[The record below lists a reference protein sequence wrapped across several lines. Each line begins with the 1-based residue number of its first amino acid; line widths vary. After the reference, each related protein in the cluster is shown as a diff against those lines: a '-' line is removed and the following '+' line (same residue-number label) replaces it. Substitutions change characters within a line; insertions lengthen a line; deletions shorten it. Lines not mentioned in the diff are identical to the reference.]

1 MLQKLSIFFAYES
14 GHSESRDSIA
24 AAVTTFNQH
33 QSRYHALTW
42 ESLVVSGNI
51 LNAAVL
57 KAIDECAVF
66 ACDLTYLNHNVL
78 FEFGYAVG
86 QKKELLV
93 LLNPEINGA
102 KEDYEQSRIMRNIGY
117 HIYRNGKDVI
127 GALQQHRF
135 ELDTSIAAI
144 IEARLDQLDT
154 ADLLLL
160 ESPVQTQAS
169 LDLRTYFGSVA
180 GKVIINDTI
189 EVEYQTLSWY
199 ISSLVQARSV
209 IIHLLGQETKD
220 RDLRNG
226 EYSFFAGVAAGLG
239 KKVALVA
246 PQPFRAPIDYSD
258 ILIQYESS
266 HDCVAKVSGWYQ
278 SQRSTSRIAELSGT
292 PPEPHKTR
300 HESLLS
306 LGVGYE
312 TAEDEEIDLLQ
323 YFIEVET
330 YKNAARRDTS
340 IITGRKGSGKTAIF
354 IKLKDDYASVGG
366 NRFTVVL
373 RPESDELLEDVQ
385 LTKLYE
391 TAPSKQSFLTSIWRY
406 VILSR
411 LAEEVVHR
419 IQGLPGFNIESASV
433 EARLVQFVSSN
444 LPDLRGGHFAFIAR
458 LYRELDKEKGFG
470 NQRVLES
477 LYSQYLGPLQRLLRE
492 YFAAHSFSEI
502 DVLADNLDKTWD
514 AEHGLDL
521 QADMIL
527 SLLSFNDRI
536 AAELGNDS
544 LKPHTVVFLRNDIFE
559 YVLDRAREPDKL
571 VAKRREVDWHN
582 FPERLREL
590 IEARFRH
597 SLNRDKE
604 ASVADV
610 WQDYFKIGTRSHP
623 FEAMAK
629 ILVPRP
635 RDFIFFIS
643 KMLESGINRDS
654 ASLEQ
659 RDFDYALD
667 AYSNY
672 LYRNMIAET
681 RARFPSIVEIL
692 KDVQK
697 TNQVGSVEYREFSR
711 ILSRHSLYDKQV
723 GDLLRFLYEKDY
735 VYAYHQGSGRI
746 ITPFEDFDRMRKE
759 KRFLLFPKHK
769 IMLQILPDRSRLL
782 GRGFNRSFTGT

>member
-1 MLQKLSIFFAYES
+1 MSESESIFFAYES
-14 GHSESRDSIA
+14 GHSESRDAIA
-24 AAVTTFNQH
+24 AAVGAFNRH
-33 QSRYHALTW
+33 QSRFHAITW
-42 ESLVVSGNI
+42 ESLVISGSI
-51 LNAAVL
+51 LNVSVL

-78 FEFGYAVG
+78 FEFGYAIG

-93 LLNPEINGA
+93 LLNPEIEGA

-117 HIYRNGKDVI
+117 HAYRNGNDVLS
-127 GALQQHRF
+127 ALQQHRF
-135 ELDTSIAAI
+135 EQETSVAAI
-144 IEARLDQLDT
+144 IDARLDQLDSI
-154 ADLLLL
+154 DLLLL

-169 LDLRTYFGSVA
+169 LDLRAYFGSVE

-199 ISSLVQARSV
+199 ITSLVQARSV
-209 IIHLLGQETKD
+209 IIHLLGQETRN
-220 RDLRNG
+220 RDLRNA

-239 KKVALVA
+239 KKIALIA
-246 PQPFRAPIDYSD
+246 PKPFRAPIDYSD
-258 ILIQYESS
+258 ILVQYESS

-278 SQRSTSRIAELSGT
+278 RQRAATRRAEQT
-292 PPEPHKTR
+292 AVHQEPQKVR
-300 HESLLS
+300 REGLLN

-312 TAEDEEIDLLQ
+312 TAEDEEADLLD

-330 YKNAARRDTS
+330 YKTAARRDTS

-366 NRFTVVL
+366 NSYTVVL

-385 LTKLYE
+385 LSKLYE
-391 TAPSKQSFLTSIWRY
+391 TVPSRQSFLTSVWRY

-411 LAEEVVHR
+411 LAEEVAGR
-419 IQGLPGFNIESASV
+419 LEALPGFSAGTDSV
-433 EARLVQFVSSN
+433 EARLVEFVRSHLS
-444 LPDLRGGHFAFIAR
+444 DLRGGHFAFIAR
-458 LYRELDKEKGFG
+458 LYRDLDKEKGFG
-470 NQRVLES
+470 NQRVLEQ
-477 LYSQYLGPLQRLLRE
+477 LYSQYIGPLQRALRE

-536 AAELGNDS
+536 AGELGNVS

-582 FPERLREL
+582 FPERLKEL

-597 SLNRDKE
+597 SLNRDKG
-604 ASVADV
+604 ASVEDV
-610 WQDYFKIGTRSHP
+610 WQDYFKLGIRSHP
-623 FEAMAK
+623 FDALAK

-643 KMLESGINRDS
+643 KMFESAVNRDS
-654 ASLEQ
+654 TCLEP
-659 RDFDYALD
+659 RDFEYALD

-681 RARFPSIVEIL
+681 RARFPAIVEIL

-697 TNQVGSVEYREFSR
+697 ASQVGAVEYREFSR
-711 ILSRHSLYDKQV
+711 ILAKHDLDDSQA

-735 VYAYHQGSGRI
+735 VYAYQSSSGRV
-746 ITPFEDFDRMRKE
+746 ITPFSDFDRMRKE
-759 KRFLLFPKHK
+759 KRFLLFPRHK
-769 IMLQILPDRSRLL
+769 IVLQILPDRSRLL
-782 GRGFNRSFTGT
+782 GRGFGRLLAGT

>member
-1 MLQKLSIFFAYES
+1 MPQNESIFFAYES

-24 AAVTTFNQH
+24 TAVAAFNQH
-33 QSRYHALTW
+33 QSKYHTFTW
-42 ESLVVSGNI
+42 ESLVVSGSI
-51 LNAAVL
+51 LNASVL

-93 LLNPEINGA
+93 LLNPEIKGA
-102 KEDYEQSRIMRNIGY
+102 KEDYEQSRMMRNIGY
-117 HIYRNGKDVI
+117 HAYRNGNEVL
-127 GALQQHRF
+127 GALQRHRF
-135 ELDTSIAAI
+135 EQDTSIAAI
-144 IEARLDQLDT
+144 IEARLDQLDS
-154 ADLLLL
+154 ADVLLL

-169 LDLRTYFGSVA
+169 LDLRTYFGSVD

-209 IIHLLGQETKD
+209 IIHLLGHETKN

-278 SQRSTSRIAELSGT
+278 RQRSASRGDKISVT
-292 PPEPHKTR
+292 TQEPQQIR
-300 HESLLS
+300 REGLLT

-312 TAEDEEIDLLQ
+312 TAEDEEVDLLE

-330 YKNAARRDTS
+330 YKTATRRDTS

-354 IKLKDDYASVGG
+354 IKIKDDYAAIGG
-366 NRFTVVL
+366 SCYTVVL

-385 LTKLYE
+385 LSRLYE
-391 TAPSKQSFLTSIWRY
+391 SVPSRQSFLTSVWRY

-411 LAEEVVHR
+411 LAEEVSRR
-419 IQGLPGFNIESASV
+419 IQGLPGFAADSVTV
-433 EARLVQFVSSN
+433 EARLVQFVSTH

-470 NQRVLES
+470 NQRALER
-477 LYSQYLGPLQRLLRE
+477 LYSQYLGPLQRALRE

-502 DVLADNLDKTWD
+502 AVLADNLDKTWD

-527 SLLSFNDRI
+527 ALLSFNDRI

-582 FPERLREL
+582 FPERLKEL
-590 IEARFRH
+590 IEARFRY

-604 ASVADV
+604 ASVVDV
-610 WQDYFKIGTRSHP
+610 WQDYFKLGTRSHP
-623 FEAMAK
+623 FDALAK

-643 KMLESGINRDS
+643 KMLESGVNRNS

-697 TNQVGSVEYREFSR
+697 TSQVGSVEYREFSR
-711 ILSRHSLYDKQV
+711 ILARHSMYDKQV

-735 VYAYHQGSGRI
+735 VYAYEQGSGRV

-759 KRFLLFPKHK
+759 KRFLLFSRHK
-769 IMLQILPDRSRLL
+769 IMLQILPNRSRLL
-782 GRGFNRSFTGT
+782 GRGVGRLLSGT